1 MYTHSQPMNVHSQI
15 ASPGVDDDVAPADS
29 IDHHHHIH
37 YEDGTPTVVVDDVSP
52 ESVYVT
58 AGVAASELGIQ
69 PSDGSSQL
77 TLTFRGQV
85 YVFDSVTPDKVQ
97 AVLLLLGGC
106 ELTPGLEMTPQN
118 QRGVVDYPPRCTQ
131 PQRAASLSRFRQKRK
146 ERCFDK
152 KVRYSVRQEVAL
164 RMQRNKGQFTSAKK
178 SEGGY
183 GWDGGQDSGLDDNQQ
198 ETSCTHCGTNS
209 KSTPMMRRG
218 PSGPRS
224 LCNACGLFW
233 ANRCS
238 LSLLIMVGTLDMLCH
253 LAIDEIINVKVF
265 SLIKDGLITRYTYFV
280 MSVRMEWTMEVH
292 HWLRS
297 SVIPYNGWR
306 LACLHPCGTLRDLSK
321 KTLDHS
327 STPIEQVET
336 EANDSD
342 SGTAIDTHNHLVTYA
357 NGGDT
362 ALITEH

>member
-1 MYTHSQPMNVHSQI
+1 MYSHSQPMNVHNQI
-15 ASPGVDDDVAPADS
+15 ASPGVDDNRAPADS
-29 IDHHHHIH
+29 IDRHHHIH
-37 YEDGTPTVVVDDVSP
+37 YEDGTPTVVDDISP

-69 PSDGSSQL
+69 PSDCSSQL

-106 ELTPGLEMTPQN
+106 ELTPGLEITPQN
-118 QRGVVDYPPRCTQ
+118 QRGVMDYPSRCTQ

-152 KVRYSVRQEVAL
+152 KVRYGVRQEVAL

-183 GWDGGQDSGLDDNQQ
+183 GWDGGQDSGLDDSQQ

-233 ANRCS
+233 ANR
-238 LSLLIMVGTLDMLCH
+238 
-253 LAIDEIINVKVF
+253 
-265 SLIKDGLITRYTYFV
+265 
-280 MSVRMEWTMEVH
+280 
-292 HWLRS
+292 
-297 SVIPYNGWR
+297 
-306 LACLHPCGTLRDLSK
+306 GTLRDLSK
-321 KTLDHS
+321 KMDHS
-327 STPIEQVET
+327 VTLIEQGEA

-342 SGTAIDTHNHLVTYA
+342 SGTAIDTDNNLVTYA